1 MDPINSCF
9 VSYRHTDVPGANK
22 FVQVFVAQLQK
33 QVALWMPKVPVFFD
47 KEGLKVGDQYNEEL
61 AYELCRSACMV
72 LVFSPLHFDVHHPY
86 CALEYR
92 AMLELEKKR
101 LRRAVDLRN
110 KGLILP
116 VVFRGLDD
124 LPGEIKDRRNY
135 ETFDHIATESQFLL
149 PKNQARLQVLAEEI
163 WQRYKRLIDARV
175 FVQDDCQQFR
185 FPDKAQ
191 VLPWLKGVARKRK
204 RVNMPGH

>member
-1 MDPINSCF
+1 MDPVNSCF
-9 VSYRHTDVPGANK
+9 VSYRHTGDPQADK

-33 QVALWMPKVPVFFD
+33 QVALCMPGVPVFFD
-47 KEGLKVGDQYNEEL
+47 KEGLKVGDRYNEEL

-72 LVFSPLHFDVHHPY
+72 LVFSPLYFDVHHPY

-92 AMLELEKKR
+92 AMVELEQKR
-101 LRRAVDLRN
+101 LCQAVDLSK

-124 LPGEIKDRRNY
+124 LPGEIKNHRNY
-135 ETFDHIATESQFLL
+135 ENFDHIATESQFLL
-149 PKNQARLQVLAEEI
+149 RDCQRRLKLLAEEI
-163 WQRYKRLIDARV
+163 WKCYRGLNNARV

-191 VLPWLKGVARKRK
+191 VLPWLKGVASI